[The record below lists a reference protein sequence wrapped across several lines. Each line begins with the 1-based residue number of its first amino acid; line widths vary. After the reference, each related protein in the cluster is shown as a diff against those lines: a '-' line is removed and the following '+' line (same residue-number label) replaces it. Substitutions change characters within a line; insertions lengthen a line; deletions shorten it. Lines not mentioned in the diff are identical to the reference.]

1 MDLSCIMSV
10 YVSGLWGLKVVTY
23 DMTYDMIFVPSV
35 VSFVFK
41 SFDLSRDLT
50 F

>member
-1 MDLSCIMSV
+1 MSV
-10 YVSGLWGLKVVTY
+10 YISGLRGLQVVTY
-23 DMTYDMIFVPSV
+23 GTIFVPSV

-41 SFDLSRDLT
+41 SFDLSRDLA

>member
-1 MDLSCIMSV
+1 MFVHI
-10 YVSGLWGLKVVTY
+10 SGLRGLKVVTY
-23 DMTYDMIFVPSV
+23 GMIFVPSV

-41 SFDLSRDLT
+41 SFELSRDLA